1 MPELRPRPSPTLV
14 LENPENEGRF
24 IAVKTTTA
32 SRPLIRVMEDPQTI
46 DPSSVANIN
55 RISPPKI
62 FKGEVGT
69 VDSLLPKLVETN
81 SRGIQDLVKSR
92 VSREEFSRFLDS
104 AITESSMEP
113 MRALLDIRGDLYSI
127 PGETAAS
134 LSSNNYQRKRLFD
147 MAMFALY
154 EELMTPSKVASIVG
168 SLGVI
173 GAADLLEKMVVLET
187 GIYYLEKDLSST
199 TTSASESFYIYDN
212 MAYIYH
218 SDPTKRSYRDLA
230 NVEEELQGIYDDTLT
245 PITGLAATLATG
257 TGSVSLTAGTTS
269 KILSGE
275 TLSKVSGTGSFA
287 SGATVSSITNS
298 TSFSMSANHSTAG
311 SIVFQTSAIPTIS
324 SLIPGFDYKSLV
336 RINGRQSEAEGDDI
350 AKYKFLLNYTS
361 SSTAL
366 DRQLIRKYWA
376 ITSNGGDE
384 TYGYYLRDGKRVYLT
399 GLTTDTGGAENYS
412 YYDLL
417 ESSYNSGYR
426 AARDFLVALWQN
438 TLNRTIHYEGRRA
451 T

>member
-187 GIYYLEKDLSST
+187 GIYYLDKDLSST

-212 MAYIYH
+212 IAYIYH

-230 NVEEELQGIYDDTLT
+230 NVEEELQGIYDDTLD
-245 PITGLAATLATG
+245 G
-257 TGSVSLTAGTTS
+257 GSLP
-269 KILSGE
+269 
-275 TLSKVSGTGSFA
+275 A
-287 SGATVSSITNS
+287 S
-298 TSFSMSANHSTAG
+298 
-311 SIVFQTSAIPTIS
+311 IS

-336 RINGRQSEAEGDDI
+336 RINGRPSEAEGDDI

-376 ITSNGGDE
+376 ITSNGGDG
-384 TYGYYLRDGKRVYLT
+384 TYGYYLRDGRRVYLT

-417 ESSYNSGYR
+417 ESSYNSGYK

>member
-187 GIYYLEKDLSST
+187 GIYYLDKDLSST

-230 NVEEELQGIYDDTLT
+230 NVEEELQGIYDDTLD
-245 PITGLAATLATG
+245 G
-257 TGSVSLTAGTTS
+257 GSLP
-269 KILSGE
+269 
-275 TLSKVSGTGSFA
+275 A
-287 SGATVSSITNS
+287 S
-298 TSFSMSANHSTAG
+298 
-311 SIVFQTSAIPTIS
+311 IS

-336 RINGRQSEAEGDDI
+336 RINGRPSEAEGDDI